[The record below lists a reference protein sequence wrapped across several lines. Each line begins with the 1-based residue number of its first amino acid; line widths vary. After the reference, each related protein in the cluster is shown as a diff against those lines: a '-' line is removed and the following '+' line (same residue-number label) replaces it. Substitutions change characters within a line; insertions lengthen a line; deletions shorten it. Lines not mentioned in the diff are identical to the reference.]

1 MTFFPVFFFL
11 ILVACFSGIPV
22 LVESSCSP
30 PLPPSA
36 TSCKAT
42 SSVSGVSLRRRF
54 PPTGDS
60 VADTEDAVSLGRFLS
75 VKKGKKTVRLKLVYY
90 GAARLTAVKLKSY
103 KDLVQHNKQ
112 HHMEEMFSSSHLIG
126 HTIGFHSLTQIA

>member
-1 MTFFPVFFFL
+1 M
-11 ILVACFSGIPV
+11 

-30 PLPPSA
+30 PLPPSGS
-36 TSCKAT
+36 SCKAT

-75 VKKGKKTVRLKLVYY
+75 VKKEKKTLRLKLVYH
-90 GAARLTAVKLKSY
+90 GTARLTAVKPRLKSY

-112 HHMEEMFSSSHLIG
+112 HYMEEMFSSVHLIG
-126 HTIGFHSLTQIA
+126 HTIGFYSLTQLP